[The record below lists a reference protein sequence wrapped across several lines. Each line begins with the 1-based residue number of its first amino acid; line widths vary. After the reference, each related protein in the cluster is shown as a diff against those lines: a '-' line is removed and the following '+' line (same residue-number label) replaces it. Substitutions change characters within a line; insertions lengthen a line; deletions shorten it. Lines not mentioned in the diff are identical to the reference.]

1 MHIRNT
7 PRLVIEVFKFYKGLS
22 PVISGVIFI
31 GNYWRTTSLGRN
43 QLSNWYLHTSAIKSV
58 NKNQYLKPIQEK
70 KIKKRKS
77 KQK

>member
-22 PVISGVIFI
+22 PVISGVIFT